1 MRQSTVADYA
11 VCQYHIHINHTTL
24 ICETHWLTVAKAAPI
39 FQLKN
44 NNFSSKVEFVLF
56 VMETL
61 QK

>member
-1 MRQSTVADYA
+1 M
-11 VCQYHIHINHTTL
+11 
-24 ICETHWLTVAKAAPI
+24 AKAAPI